1 MTSCTRV
8 NNRLSSEQRLAA
20 ARTLLEHREDYRA
33 TFARI
38 AFVAGTLSIVLAG
51 VTFVNDEV
59 TRFFHRPV
67 RPREFAF
74 AWLVVLLLT
83 TSLSA
88 SLCRHEARGAG
99 QRLATEPLKLVLTNV
114 APLLLIPAAFTGW
127 FFATGYLGGT
137 ELDLVV
143 VWIAFYGLMLLSTG
157 LFAPR
162 AITLLGWAFLLSA
175 LAVPL
180 IQDNLDLWVGS
191 VPTVL
196 MGLTF
201 GFYHLFYAGL
211 NWRKAARPMSSGSPP
226 AAR

>member
-1 MTSCTRV
+1 V
-8 NNRLSSEQRLAA
+8 NDRFTSEQRLAA
-20 ARTLLEHREDYRA
+20 VRALLDHRERYRA

-38 AFVAGTLSIVLAG
+38 AFVAGALSILLAG

-59 TRFFHRPV
+59 TRVFNRPV

-74 AWLVVLLLT
+74 AWLLVLLLT
-83 TSLSA
+83 ASFSA
-88 SLCRHEARGAG
+88 SLCGREARDTG
-99 QRLATEPLKLVLTNV
+99 QRFATEPLKLVLTNV

-143 VWIAFYGLMLLSTG
+143 VWIAFYGLMLLSAA

-162 AITLLGWAFLLSA
+162 AIILLGWAFLLSA

-180 IQDNLDLWVGS
+180 VEDKLDLWIGS

-196 MGLTF
+196 MGVTF
-201 GFYHLFYAGL
+201 GFYHVIYAGL
-211 NWRKAARPMSSGSPP
+211 NWRTTTDR
-226 AAR
+226 